1 MGIVQ
6 QYRTL
11 TRKLG
16 CEVDKTENNFLFN
29 LTTSEPCDRWAAD
42 REPCKDSLKWMYKI
56 EIKILLKLKLKGPP
70 VYLS

>member
-16 CEVDKTENNFLFN
+16 CEVGKTENNFPFH
-29 LTTSEPCDRWAAD
+29 LTTSEPCDGWVAD
-42 REPCKDSLKWMYKI
+42 TEPCKDSLKWMYTI
-56 EIKILLKLKLKGPP
+56 EIKILLKLKGTPL
-70 VYLS
+70 YLS